1 MPPEYVVDGVATTK
15 SDVWSFGVFL
25 WELFSMGQQPYQE
38 LADNQEVIKFIK
50 SRRFAEPKMMTHSQS
65 KTEPELVTI
74 LDESNPTIVL
84 HKNIDFSGNQNN
96 NNNFEV
102 NNNGSVNINEDNDD
116 ESGDENDAFY
126 AKHQHLSMPTNESDA
141 PLPYPHH
148 NTPHPIYSIMCSCW
162 ATEPKKRPD
171 FEEIAN
177 RLYWCLQK
185 VEVLETSLPV
195 FYESHSNTSPS
206 NMASG
211 QNIRPESRQSG
222 ANNTQT
228 TQLNWP

>member
-50 SRRFAEPKMMTHSQS
+50 SRRFADPKIMTNSQS
-65 KTEPELVTI
+65 RTESELATI
-74 LDESNPTIVL
+74 LDENNPTIVL
-84 HKNIDFSGNQNN
+84 NKNNSLVEDHHQTDIN
-96 NNNFEV
+96 NNNF
-102 NNNGSVNINEDNDD
+102 GCDNDAD
-116 ESGDENDAFY
+116 DGLDTETDALY
-126 AKHQHLSMPTNESDA
+126 ARHQSYQSMPTNELDA

-185 VEVLETSLPV
+185 SEVLDTNLPI

-211 QNIRPESRQSG
+211 QNVRSESRQSG
-222 ANNTQT
+222 TNNTQT